1 MGRHMNVDTPRAQG
15 RAAYVPPTVVG
26 YGHLTD
32 LTQDNGLMGGLH
44 FATGTM
50 ASLSSPASGGGA
62 PSTQGGAPS
71 TQGGAPGQGVQGTSM
86 SGNPS
91 VPGAH
96 AVTGPTPTAP
106 ATGVSPSQVS
116 HPAPAMGTGATP
128 SSGTLASRATG
139 TAGTAGGGSSGGGT
153 LPFTG
158 GDVGAVAAVGG
169 LATVLGTALRRV
181 TRRRPSE
188 S

>member
-1 MGRHMNVDTPRAQG
+1 MDVDSSRAQG
-15 RAAYVPPTVVG
+15 RAAYEPPTVVG
-26 YGHLTD
+26 FGHLAD
-32 LTQDNGLMGGLH
+32 LTADNGLMGGLH

-50 ASLSSPASGGGA
+50 ASLSSPAPGGGS
-62 PSTQGGAPS
+62 PTQGGAP
-71 TQGGAPGQGVQGTSM
+71 TQGVQGSSTS
-86 SGNPS
+86 GTPT

-96 AVTGPTPTAP
+96 AVGTAPTAP
-106 ATGVSPSQVS
+106 TSGVAGSQVS
-116 HPAPAMGTGATP
+116 HPAPAVGTP
-128 SSGTLASRATG
+128 SSGTLAGRATG
-139 TAGTAGGGSSGGGT
+139 TAGASGGGSAGGGK

-158 GDVGAVAAVGG
+158 GDVGAIAAVGG

>member
-1 MGRHMNVDTPRAQG
+1 MNVDTPRGQH
-15 RAAYVPPTVVG
+15 RAPYEPPTVVG
-26 YGHLTD
+26 YGHLAD

-62 PSTQGGAPS
+62 PSTQGSGPA
-71 TQGGAPGQGVQGTSM
+71 QGVQGSS
-86 SGNPS
+86 SGGGPS
-91 VPGAH
+91 VPGTH
-96 AVTGPTPTAP
+96 GVTGTAPTAP
-106 ATGVSPSQVS
+106 ATGVAGSQVS
-116 HPAPAMGTGATP
+116 HPAPAVGTPGTTP
-128 SSGTLASRATG
+128 SSGTLASGSTG
-139 TAGTAGGGSSGGGT
+139 TPGVSGGGSSGGGT

-169 LATVLGTALRRV
+169 LATVLGSALRRV